1 MKKLILSTAILA
13 AGLFSVTKAQL
24 QKGNWMVGGNIITSS
39 FGLNTGGGY
48 NFTLQPKAAYFIDD
62 NFALGGQVTFS
73 SEVPKMGQQL
83 TNIV

>member
-1 MKKLILSTAILA
+1 
-13 AGLFSVTKAQL
+13 
-24 QKGNWMVGGNIITSS
+24 MVGGNIITSS

-73 SEVPKMGQQL
+73 FQEQKMLLQNTL
-83 TNIV
+83 TM